1 MAQPKLGR
9 ILSSLMIAALLVAS
23 FGVTASAAVE
33 SAPAAQTIRA
43 EEVRGVITG
52 GQFAEIWLGLEPVT
66 PNEKVTVTSTWD
78 RNDPASQGVGFYVL
92 TEQNVSAVL
101 NGGKARDNNLSAAS
115 SLGPESLAN
124 EVGVEFNATGGYYTI
139 VVFNDS
145 NSDAEFTLTAKNAF
159 IIDESN
165 QVRDPNALAETPEAE
180 EEAAEEEATD
190 EAAPEEEATEEAEAT
205 TEPAATPEAEET
217 PEAEATPEPEAT
229 QAPAPMATPGVV
241 SAQELKGELVEQNA
255 QHYFGLEPSE
265 RDGTMNLVLAFDPQD
280 SSELARRMNF
290 WVLDEAGFNRFLDP
304 NTNVILSNLAISAGS
319 SHPDLAANERAASFS
334 ASGLGPYI
342 VIVYNNS
349 EVPATYTLRVDGG
362 ILTDDSGQT
371 FTAQE
376 SVATPVSEAEEA
388 GEEEAPAEADET
400 AAEPAPAVEREG
412 EPGGTYTVQAG
423 DTLSLIARDIYGDV
437 GLWEALCDFNNL
449 ADCNNIEV
457 GDVLQLPTENEISS
471 GATAPAAAATPAPA
485 APAATPE
492 PEEEAEPAATTPVT
506 ATTGITAT
514 EAMTETDAT
523 AEEPAAEEEAAE
535 PAVDLITALEAQG
548 SFTSLVDALTAAGL
562 TDALRGPGPFT
573 IFAPTD
579 AAFAAL
585 PAGAFDQL
593 MSNPTQQLTQILLFH
608 VLPGK
613 VLSADVTD
621 GMQATTQQ
629 GKPVSFEVAAGSV
642 KVNGA
647 NVVVPDLEA
656 TNGVVHAI
664 DAVILPPPD

>member
-1 MAQPKLGR
+1 MAQPKMGR
-9 ILSSLMIAALLVAS
+9 ILSSLMIVALLMAS
-23 FGVTASAAVE
+23 FGVTANAAVE

-52 GQFAEIWLGLEPVT
+52 GQFAEIWLGLEPTT
-66 PNEKVTVTSTWD
+66 PNERVTVSSTWD
-78 RNDPASQGVGFYVL
+78 RNDPSSHGVGFYVL

-124 EVGVEFNATGGYYTI
+124 EVGVEFNATGGTYTI

-145 NSDAEFTLTAKNAF
+145 NTDAEFTLTAKNAF
-159 IIDESN
+159 ITDESS
-165 QVRDPNALAETPEAE
+165 QVRDPNASAATPEAE
-180 EEAAEEEATD
+180 EEAAEEAAPAPEAT
-190 EAAPEEEATEEAEAT
+190 AEAEAT
-205 TEPAATPEAEET
+205 PEPAATPEAEET
-217 PEAEATPEPEAT
+217 AAAEATPEAEETETP
-229 QAPAPMATPGVV
+229 APASTPGVAR
-241 SAQELKGELVEQNA
+241 AQELKGELAEQNA

-319 SHPDLAANERAASFS
+319 SHPDLAANERAATFS

-362 ILTDDSGQT
+362 ILVDDSGQT
-371 FTAQE
+371 LTAQE
-376 SVATPVSEAEEA
+376 GVATPVAEAGEA
-388 GEEEAPAEADET
+388 GEEEAAAETAGEEADT
-400 AAEPAPAVEREG
+400 TTPAVTREG

-423 DTLSLIARDIYGDV
+423 DTLSLIARDIYGSV
-437 GLWEALCDFNNL
+437 GVWEALCSFNNL
-449 ADCNNIEV
+449 ADCNSIEV
-457 GDVLQLPTENEISS
+457 GDVLQLPTEAQISS
-471 GATAPAAAATPAPA
+471 GASAPAAAATPAPA
-485 APAATPE
+485 ATTAPAATSE
-492 PEEEAEPAATTPVT
+492 AEEEAEPSATTPVT
-506 ATTGITAT
+506 TTTGITAT
-514 EAMTETDAT
+514 ETMTETEEAAT
-523 AEEPAAEEEAAE
+523 DEEEEQAAE
-535 PAVDLITALEAQG
+535 PAVDLITVLEAQG
-548 SFTSLVDALTAAGL
+548 SFTNLVDALTAAGL
-562 TDALRGPGPFT
+562 ADALKGPGPFT

-585 PAGAFDQL
+585 PAGALDQL

-608 VLPGK
+608 VLPGA

-629 GKPVSFEVAAGSV
+629 GKPVSFEVAADAV